1 MGSRRGSPSGLRRV
15 SSSRSDWPIVGD
27 IEVNLMSPRRWH
39 QRWPLV
45 GMVYTAMLVGG
56 YLWWVLQPASQRMS
70 ILVDSSTDLAHLERV
85 PWLVL
90 PASSIWSGNDI
101 GWWIPVTL
109 LCVGALELTHGWV
122 APVVTGLVAHVV
134 GTLASEGLIAVRIA
148 AGELS
153 SSAAHVLDVGPS
165 YIVASCAAAV
175 VASPRTPRSVR
186 ILCGLSFVPL
196 FVTAFD
202 FTDAG
207 QIATTG
213 HAVAI
218 AVGVVMARTLWVR
231 HAQTHAALPR
241 CW

>member
-1 MGSRRGSPSGLRRV
+1 
-15 SSSRSDWPIVGD
+15 
-27 IEVNLMSPRRWH
+27 MSPRHWY

-45 GMVYTAMLVGG
+45 GIIYTAMLFGG
-56 YLWWVLQPASQRMS
+56 YLWWVLQPAGQRMS
-70 ILVDSSTDLAHLERV
+70 ILVDSSTDVAHLERV

-90 PASSIWSGNDI
+90 PASSIWSGADI

-109 LCVGALELTHGWV
+109 LCLGALELTHGWV
-122 APVVTGLVAHVV
+122 APLVTGAVAHVA
-134 GTLASEGLIAVRIA
+134 GTLVSEGIVAARIA

-153 SSAAHVLDVGPS
+153 SSASHALDVGPS

-175 VASPRTPRSVR
+175 IASPRAPRLVR
-186 ILCGLSFVPL
+186 ILCALTIVPL

-218 AVGVVMARTLWVR
+218 AVGVLMARTVLVR
-231 HAQTHAALPR
+231 HPQMHAALPR
-241 CW
+241 CR